1 MGYSDFSPNYV
12 IIITDMKPL
21 RIGIFIDDFFPKS
34 GGVARSVELQISE
47 LVKMGHL
54 VTLFAPKPFFIP
66 PENCA
71 SEALDVWHIPGTE
84 SFLSSLRFGKKEAK
98 RIASQYRFDVIHT
111 QNERGAMFLGAQ
123 VAKLQGVPHVHTFHS
138 NYAGTHRTSP
148 FLSALNSLTYLHIAP
163 LIMRRLRPERTGMK
177 LYFPRKLSTPERVP
191 LARADWKNVA
201 RLAQYVD
208 AFTSPADFVIE
219 AILDAS
225 RGKLAPRG
233 HTIPNGVSPIFA
245 KAKRIRPNEEVIRF
259 LSCGRLDPEKRVDVI
274 IKAFQKLGHK
284 DTELYI
290 VGGGSAE
297 AELKRL
303 AKKEIENETIK
314 FLGHYNDIERIAN
327 EFANADV
334 FVFASYRFDTQG
346 MVLAEA
352 AASGTPIIYCDDRL
366 KVGVTPDNSLL
377 VHSSVSAIE
386 EGMRFFSLHREKQAS
401 MAEASKHVGRSVSA
415 DIMERHFVSVYEK
428 VILRS

>member
-1 MGYSDFSPNYV
+1 
-12 IIITDMKPL
+12 MKRL
-21 RIGIFIDDFFPKS
+21 RIAIFIDDFFPKS
-34 GGVARSVELQISE
+34 GGVARSVELQIGE
-47 LVKMGHL
+47 LVKMGHV

-66 PENCA
+66 PDNCE

-84 SFLSSLRFGKKEAK
+84 SFLSSLRFSKVTAE
-98 RIASQYRFDVIHT
+98 RIARDYTFDVVHS
-111 QNERGAMFLGAQ
+111 QNERGALFLATQ
-123 VAKLQGVPHVHTFHS
+123 VAQLLGVPHVHTFHS

-163 LIMRRLRPERTGMK
+163 LIMRKLRPERSGMK

-208 AFTSPADFVIE
+208 AFTSPADFVVD
-219 AILDAS
+219 AIVDAS
-225 RGKLAPRG
+225 RGQLADRAFV
-233 HTIPNGVSPIFA
+233 IPNGVSPIFA
-245 KAKRIRPNEEVIRF
+245 KAERIRPNEEVLRF
-259 LSCGRLDPEKRVDVI
+259 MSCGRLDPEKRVDVI
-274 IKAFQKLGHK
+274 IKAFQKLNREN
-284 DTELYI
+284 TELYI
-290 VGGGSAE
+290 VGSGSVE
-297 AELKRL
+297 ADLKRL
-303 AKKEIENETIK
+303 AKKEIGNETVK

-366 KVGVTPDNSLL
+366 KVGVTPENALL
-377 VHSSVSAIE
+377 VHSSVTAIAD
-386 EGMRFFSLHREKQAS
+386 GMRFFVDNREKHAA
-401 MAEASKHVGRSVSA
+401 MAVASKLIGKSVSA
-415 DIMERHFVSVYEK
+415 EVMEERFTGVYEK
-428 VILRS
+428 VVASYKKRPSN

>member
-1 MGYSDFSPNYV
+1 MSYSYA
-12 IIITDMKPL
+12 TMKPL

-34 GGVARSVELQISE
+34 GGVARSVELQIGE
-47 LVKMGHL
+47 LVRMGHQ

-66 PENCA
+66 PDNCA

-84 SFLSSLRFGKKEAK
+84 SFLSSLRFNKKIAE
-98 RIASQYRFDVIHT
+98 RIAGQYNFDVIHT

-123 VAKLQGVPHVHTFHS
+123 VAKLQDIPHVHTFHS

-163 LIMRRLRPERTGMK
+163 LIMRRLRPERSGMR

-219 AILDAS
+219 AIVDAS
-225 RGKLAPRG
+225 RDKLGNRG
-233 HTIPNGVSPIFA
+233 HVIPNGVSPIFA
-245 KAKRIRPNEEVIRF
+245 KAERIRPDEEVVRF
-259 LSCGRLDPEKRVDVI
+259 LSCGRLDPEKRVDTI
-274 IKAFQKLGHK
+274 IRAFQKLNH
-284 DTELYI
+284 DTAELYI
-290 VGGGSAE
+290 VGSGSVE
-297 AELKRL
+297 ADLKRL

-366 KVGVTPDNSLL
+366 KVGVSPDNALL

-386 EGMRFFSLHREKQAS
+386 QGMRFFVENRDRQAD
-401 MAEASKHVGRSVSA
+401 MAEASKHIGRGVSA
-415 DIMERHFVSVYEK
+415 EIMERHFVSVYKK
-428 VILRS
+428 VIAAYPSTKQRGT